1 MPKAV
6 DMGIIMKRADGTTYN
21 LKWASFNLGAS
32 KEYEYGNYYAWGETA
47 PKNDYTWE
55 TYVHANGADNRLT
68 KYCMQFGIDYW
79 DVEGKGPD
87 NESKLLP
94 SDDAAH
100 VNLGGKWRMPTVQE
114 WAALDALEHDEE
126 NYSFEWYIPLDEN
139 GDEILDDENM
149 AIH

>member
-1 MPKAV
+1 MKRLFCICLAALSALASLSCKKDNPGNGKKKVPMPKAV

-21 LKWASFNLGAS
+21 LKWASF
-32 KEYEYGNYYAWGETA
+32 
-47 PKNDYTWE
+47 
-55 TYVHANGADNRLT
+55 
-68 KYCMQFGIDYW
+68 
-79 DVEGKGPD
+79 
-87 NESKLLP
+87 
-94 SDDAAH
+94 
-100 VNLGGKWRMPTVQE
+100 NLGGKWRMPTVQE